1 MNFKPLLSATY
12 SDNTALAFPYLGSAK
27 LDGIRC
33 VNIDDKPVSRTL
45 KPIPNKFVQAML
57 SDARLEG
64 LDGELIVGAPNSPE
78 CFRITSSGVMAHDKE
93 PPFIFHVFDDFS
105 QPEAPFQ
112 ERLASVEAR
121 LKDLNHPHCQLVPH
135 QLVTSVSEFEA
146 AERSFVEQ
154 GFEGLMLRSLTGHY
168 KFGRSTLKENILI
181 KVKRFSDSE
190 ALVIGF
196 EELLHNN
203 NVAAMDALGHTK
215 RSSHQDGKH
224 GLDTLGSLLLRD
236 VASGVEFSC
245 GSGLSSEERQAV
257 WNDKPAFFGQL
268 VKYKYFAVGIKD
280 KPRHPV
286 FLGWRMD

>member
-12 SDNTALAFPYLGSAK
+12 NQDTPLQYPYLASTK

-33 VNIDDKPVSRTL
+33 VNLDDKPVSRSL
-45 KPIPNKFVQAML
+45 KPIQNKFVQAML
-57 SDARLEG
+57 SDAGLNG
-64 LDGELIVGAPNSPE
+64 LDGELIVGAPNGPN
-78 CFRITSSGVMAHDKE
+78 CFRITSSEVMSHGGE
-93 PPFIFHVFDDFS
+93 PQFIFHVFDDFS

-112 ERLASVEAR
+112 ERLASAEAR
-121 LKDLNHPHCQLVPH
+121 LKDLNHPHCQLVEH
-135 QLVTSVSEFEA
+135 QLITSVSEFEA

-168 KFGRSTLKENILI
+168 KFGRSTLRENILI

-196 EELLHNN
+196 EELMHNN
-203 NVAAMDALGHTK
+203 NVATMDALGHTK

-245 GSGLSSEERQAV
+245 GSGLTADERQAV
-257 WNDKPAFFGQL
+257 WNDRPAFFGQL

-280 KPRHPV
+280 RPRHPV
-286 FLGWRMD
+286 FLGWRQD